1 MVLLTL
7 RLVVPLLL
15 SAASMLACGC
25 LGGSNPCRAIGG
37 KSVIFV
43 ARVLRDSGEGWGTGP
58 ARVAIEEAL
67 QNVPAGQL
75 EAEID
80 TAVGTS
86 AYFRLKA
93 GGRYV
98 IITNG
103 PKYSVDS
110 CSSSFELTNNE
121 HILEAMR
128 SQLMGGSLRI
138 VGKVLKTTEKYR
150 QAGTVAGAL
159 VVAESAGG
167 RFEALSDGL
176 GRYVIT
182 GMPPGIY
189 ELKVSR
195 DGYLPDREFNRRF
208 DGTLRIN
215 PVTKQSEQE
224 KYAGTVA
231 VANRVCAV
239 WDLALWPAGV
249 IKGTV
254 RDRQGKPLSG
264 VTVQAFGMDQY
275 QQREASPLRTTVTT
289 ADGTYTLTPLPR
301 GTFVVGVNA
310 ESFHDRNAFS
320 PTLYSN
326 GGRVELAEVG
336 SAEGIDLVLPPPR
349 TPATL
354 LVKVLSPEG
363 TPYPGA
369 QVRLDNL
376 RGIQRFVSTTPTDTT
391 GEISVPVY
399 LGETY
404 TARAS
409 SHRGDAH
416 FMGTATVEIT
426 GETQSVTIVLQ
437 ASPI

>member
-1 MVLLTL
+1 M
-7 RLVVPLLL
+7 
-15 SAASMLACGC
+15 
-25 LGGSNPCRAIGG
+25 
-37 KSVIFV
+37 IFV

-80 TAVGTS
+80 TSAGTS
-86 AYFRLKA
+86 CYYRLKA
-93 GGRYV
+93 GERYV
-98 IITNG
+98 IVTDG
-103 PKYSVDS
+103 PKYSVYS
-110 CSSSFELTNNE
+110 CTRSFELTNNE
-121 HILEAMR
+121 YILEAMR

-138 VGKVLKTTEKYR
+138 VGRVLKTIEKYH
-150 QAGTVAGAL
+150 QAGMVSGAL
-159 VVAESAGG
+159 VVAESPSG
-167 RFEALSDGL
+167 RFEALSDGM

-195 DGYLPDREFNRRF
+195 DGYLPDRQFNRRF
-208 DGTLRIN
+208 DGILRIN
-215 PVTKQSEQE
+215 PVTKQPEDE

-231 VANRVCAV
+231 VANRLCAV
-239 WDLALWPAGV
+239 WDLALWPAGI

-275 QQREASPLRTTVTT
+275 QQREPSPLRTTVTA

-301 GTFVVGVNA
+301 GAFVVGVNA
-310 ESFHDRNAFS
+310 ESFHDSNAFS

-349 TPATL
+349 APATL

-363 TPYPGA
+363 APYPGA

-376 RGIQRFVSTTPTDTT
+376 QGVQRFVSTTPTDTT

-409 SHRGDAH
+409 SYRGDAH
-416 FMGTATVEIT
+416 FVGTASVEIT
-426 GETQSVTIVLQ
+426 GETRSVTIVLQ